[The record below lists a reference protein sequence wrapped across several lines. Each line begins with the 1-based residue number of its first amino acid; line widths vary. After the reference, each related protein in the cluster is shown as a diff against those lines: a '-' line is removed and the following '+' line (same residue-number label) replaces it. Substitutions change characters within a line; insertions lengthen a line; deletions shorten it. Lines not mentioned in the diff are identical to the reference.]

1 MSGRRYVDR
10 GRGGTGML
18 MGGGR
23 GGGGCQGTGMLI
35 GGGRGGEGTGML
47 IGGGREGGMPGYR
60 YVDGGRGRD
69 ASVQVC

>member
-1 MSGRRYVDR
+1 
-10 GRGGTGML
+10 
-18 MGGGR
+18 
-23 GGGGCQGTGMLI
+23 
-35 GGGRGGEGTGML
+35 ML